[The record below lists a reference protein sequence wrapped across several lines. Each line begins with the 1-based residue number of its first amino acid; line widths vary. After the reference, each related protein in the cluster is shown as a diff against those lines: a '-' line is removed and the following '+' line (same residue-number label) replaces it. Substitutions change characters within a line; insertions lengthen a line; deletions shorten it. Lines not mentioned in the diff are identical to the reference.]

1 MAENVSITA
10 SVIGQRCTIGA
21 GSKISDSY
29 IFEGAV
35 IGEHCII
42 ERSIIGAGVQ
52 VKDGSR
58 VPKGCLLADGV
69 IIGPDASLQ
78 PFERLSVSRDEV
90 DVETDHEDEDSDIEE
105 VEASKFLLLPVLN
118 EGLLTRIIYS
128 TDQDSI
134 DKVALGKDTNAVMW
148 PRGPPDEDED
158 EEDEGPENYKNQRF
172 MKLGMNGLFFSLQD
186 DEAQSFFLLGD
197 NASDLDVEEADS
209 SSSDSESS
217 SEDELEFHERE
228 SLSGLSDGSAAL
240 EAPGLLMADAEF
252 RTEVQQSLERAFAE
266 GHSVENASVELK
278 TLRMASNVP
287 LRRVKE
293 AVVAAIVEKINVVD
307 GDAGLQRKEIGA
319 VIGRWG
325 NLIDRIGG
333 VDPVETVSIL
343 QVMT

>member
-1 MAENVSITA
+1 
-10 SVIGQRCTIGA
+10 
-21 GSKISDSY
+21 
-29 IFEGAV
+29 
-35 IGEHCII
+35 
-42 ERSIIGAGVQ
+42 
-52 VKDGSR
+52 
-58 VPKGCLLADGV
+58 
-69 IIGPDASLQ
+69 
-78 PFERLSVSRDEV
+78 
-90 DVETDHEDEDSDIEE
+90 
-105 VEASKFLLLPVLN
+105 
-118 EGLLTRIIYS
+118 
-128 TDQDSI
+128 
-134 DKVALGKDTNAVMW
+134 MW

-158 EEDEGPENYKNQRF
+158 DEDEGPENYKNQRF
-172 MKLGMNGLFFSLQD
+172 MRLGMNGLFFSLQD

-197 NASDLDVEEADS
+197 NTSDLDVEEADS